1 MVSPLVGLLAHAE
14 YLDGVPYTA
23 VRDAYVTALAEAARC
38 QVVVLPTRH
47 CDQAAYVGLL
57 NGIVLGGHQSDVAP
71 HHYGGA
77 GTLGQGYDHDRDTA
91 AFTLVRAA
99 ATACL
104 PLLGI
109 CRGLQEMNVA
119 LGGTLRTIADDRH
132 REDLTL
138 PRDEQYLPAHDVVLT
153 PGSRL
158 RAILGE
164 AEVAVNSLH
173 GQAID
178 VLAEPLRTEARTAD
192 GVVEAA
198 SMPGSRTFFLG
209 VQWHP
214 EWHAATD
221 RVSRRIFEAFGDAC
235 RAHRLTKAG

>member
-1 MVSPLVGLLAHAE
+1 MTRPLVGLLAHSE

-23 VRDAYVTALAEAARC
+23 VRNAYVTALADSAGCE
-38 QVVVLPTRH
+38 VVVLPTRH
-47 CDQAAYVGLL
+47 CDPARCADLL
-57 NGIVLGGHQSDVAP
+57 DGIVLGGHESDVAP
-71 HHYGGA
+71 QHYGGT
-77 GTLGQGYDHDRDTA
+77 GTPGHHHDHDRDA
-91 AFTLVRAA
+91 AAIALVRAA
-99 ATACL
+99 VRAGV

-119 LGGTLRTIADDRH
+119 LGGTLRTIADDAH

-153 PGSRL
+153 PGGRL
-158 RAILGE
+158 HDILGE
-164 AEVAVNSLH
+164 PVAAVNSLH

-178 VLAEPLRTEARTAD
+178 VLAERLRPEARTAD

-198 SMPGSRTFFLG
+198 SVRESRALQLG

-221 RVSRRIFEAFGDAC
+221 PVSGWIFAAFGDAC
-235 RAHRLTKAG
+235 RARGLVKAS